1 LKKIIKG
8 FLAPLIALFIG
19 CAGNAPNPIQVIQNN
34 DYSYSCNQL
43 TSEVNSIARFTSELS
58 GDDTSKWKRNI
69 ALSAAGS
76 ILIVPYFFMDLT
88 EGHGVEVNAARARYI
103 HLYRLAVN
111 KNCNGF
117 DQNTEPQ
124 NLESSLRKLDI
135 LYENGT
141 ISKQEFLQK
150 RNLIISESEL

>member
-1 LKKIIKG
+1 MKKIIKG

-103 HLYRLAVN
+103 HLYRAAVN
-111 KNCNGF
+111 KNCPGF
-117 DQNTEPQ
+117 DQNQGPQ
-124 NLESSLRKLDI
+124 NLQSNLRKLEV

-141 ISKQEFLQK
+141 INKEEYVDKRKQIIDK
-150 RNLIISESEL
+150 YNL